1 MKPEF
6 VFCDYRQLP
15 AGRPLPSGPWTW
27 VVYEVTDARLALEL
41 AGSRRR
47 DGRVDGAVPARCST
61 RRPRKSARMTG
72 GLYIAIDQGGHATR
86 ASAYD
91 ATGTLAGAALVTI
104 ATQHNALG
112 HVEHD
117 PEEIVAS
124 VRTALAELARIAP
137 VSRWESAGFA
147 VQRSSLVCWDATDG
161 HALSPVISWQDT
173 RNAQWLKGIARRS
186 DDVQRLTGLPLSPHY
201 GASKLRWCLDHLPE
215 VRSAAAQ
222 SRLHAGPLASYLL
235 HRLLREQPFLADAST
250 AARTLLWSPF
260 ERGWS
265 EELLGLFGI
274 PRAILPRATRHFGRV
289 RDARLRRQ
297 VCRGHCLQRR
307 PVRRSICR
315 GSARPRRRLRQS
327 RNRRV
332 RAPRDGRC
340 AACASAAH
348 QRDSR
353 RCGALRFRARG
364 FGQRRGRRT
373 RLARTAP
380 GRCRRTVCS
389 RSSPTNRSRTTTA
402 PFFLNGVAGLAS
414 PFWRPDFQSS
424 FVGDG
429 TDLQLCRA
437 VLESVA
443 FLLKANLD
451 EIDRHL
457 PPPARLVASG
467 GLAENRLLC
476 RMLACLA
483 EVPADRGSDREATS
497 RGLAFLVAGE
507 PADFAAP
514 PVLRFEPD
522 PDQSLLARYLKWLE
536 LMRGRYRRVTIS
548 RVRAPKRAADRSSS
562 GP

>member
-1 MKPEF
+1 
-6 VFCDYRQLP
+6 
-15 AGRPLPSGPWTW
+15 
-27 VVYEVTDARLALEL
+27 
-41 AGSRRR
+41 
-47 DGRVDGAVPARCST
+47 
-61 RRPRKSARMTG
+61 MTG

-117 PEEIVAS
+117 PEEIVSS

-235 HRLLREQPFLADAST
+235 HRLLREQPFLTDAST

-274 PRAILPRATRHFGRV
+274 PRAILPRATGTSAEFGTLDCEGKSV
-289 RDARLRRQ
+289 AVTVCNGDQSVVPFAAGPFDRDAAYVNLGTGAFVLRATADALHAPPLLTSVIRADAERYDFALEGSVNGAGAALDWLERHQGAAAGRL
-297 VCRGHCLQRR
+297 L
-307 PVRRSICR
+307 
-315 GSARPRRRLRQS
+315 
-327 RNRRV
+327 
-332 RAPRDGRC
+332 
-340 AACASAAH
+340 
-348 QRDSR
+348 
-353 RCGALRFRARG
+353 AL
-364 FGQRRGRRT
+364 
-373 RLARTAP
+373 LADEPLADD
-380 GRCRRTVCS
+380 
-389 RSSPTNRSRTTTA
+389 TA

-536 LMRGRYRRVTIS
+536 LMR
-548 RVRAPKRAADRSSS
+548 AAT
-562 GP
+562 GE